1 MATPRGYHHGDL
13 RAALLAAAAA
23 AVEAG
28 GPEAVSLRDLAQSLG
43 VSTAAP
49 YRHFADRRALLAEVA
64 ALGFADLRDAYA
76 RAQAAAPDPRTALR
90 ETARAYLTLAF
101 GRPGLFRLMFASD
114 LVGAADAPMSL
125 LAPAGEA
132 WEGLYRAV
140 AAAGPGAD
148 LATVKRRAITGWSTL
163 HGFIALVQ
171 GGRLRGF
178 MTEPLS
184 EAELLEAVLDKSL
197 DDG

>member
-1 MATPRGYHHGDL
+1 MAAARSYHHGDL
-13 RAALLAAAAA
+13 RAALVTAAQA

-49 YRHFADRRALLAEVA
+49 YRHFPDRRALLAEVA
-64 ALGFADLRDAYA
+64 TRGFVDLNAAYA
-76 RAQAAAPDPRTALR
+76 KAQASSPDPLAAMR
-90 ETARAYLTLAF
+90 ETARAYLNLAF

-114 LVGAADAPMSL
+114 LVGADAPASL
-125 LAPAGEA
+125 LGPAAEA

-140 AAAGPGAD
+140 AAVDPAAD

-163 HGFIALVQ
+163 HGFITLVQ
-171 GGRLRGF
+171 GGRLKGF
-178 MTEPLS
+178 MTEPLT
-184 EAELLEAVLDKSL
+184 EAELLEAILDKTL
-197 DDG
+197 NEA

>member
-1 MATPRGYHHGDL
+1 MATARGYHHGDL
-13 RAALLAAAAA
+13 HAALIAAAQA

-49 YRHFADRRALLAEVA
+49 YRHFHDRRALLAEVA
-64 ALGFADLRDAYA
+64 ARGFVDLNAAYA
-76 RAQAAAPDPRTALR
+76 KAQASAPDPRTALR

-114 LVGAADAPMSL
+114 LVGAADAPASL

-140 AAAGPGAD
+140 AAIDPAAD
-148 LATVKRRAITGWSTL
+148 LATIKRRAITGWSTL
-163 HGFIALVQ
+163 HGFITLVQ
-171 GGRLRGF
+171 GGRLKGF

-184 EAELLEAVLDKSL
+184 EAELLEAVLDKTL
-197 DDG
+197 GEG